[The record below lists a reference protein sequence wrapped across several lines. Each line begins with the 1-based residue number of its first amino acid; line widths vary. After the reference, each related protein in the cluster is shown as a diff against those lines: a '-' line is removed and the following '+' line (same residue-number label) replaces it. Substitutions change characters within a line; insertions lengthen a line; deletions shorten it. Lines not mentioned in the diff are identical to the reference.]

1 MIGSY
6 ITEVVFQFIV
16 IFWQYFVLLSS
27 CCFTCLII
35 LGCCD
40 VCRRT
45 DTVYVCTSDVYNLS
59 FSHAC
64 FM

>member
-6 ITEVVFQFIV
+6 IMGVVFQFIV

-27 CCFTCLII
+27 CCFTFLII
-35 LGCCD
+35 LSCCV
-40 VCRRT
+40 VCKRI
-45 DTVYVCTSDVYNLS
+45 DTVCVCTSDVYNLS
-59 FSHAC
+59 FSHAR